1 MPYPETAFPF
11 PWPLATYG
19 KSSIEIST
27 VLGSQLVAGTAE
39 TFGCV
44 GHRTLP
50 VQDRSG
56 RSSCFNCIIEGFQ
69 TRLYNL
75 AGRMLGDWT
84 LAEDAVQESLLSA
97 YQAFNRFRGDNL
109 PAWLT
114 RIAANTCRDMMR
126 ARRAR
131 PTVPLDPLPAGPDQ
145 PDPAPSAVDLLSTLE
160 SPEEYAERRELDR
173 AIQAALD
180 ALPQERRLAVILVD
194 VQGMSYEEAAAV
206 MNCSL
211 GTVKS
216 RVSRGR
222 RGLRDSL
229 QKSGEL
235 LPKRF
240 RHDQ

>member
-1 MPYPETAFPF
+1 MAE
-11 PWPLATYG
+11 
-19 KSSIEIST
+19 
-27 VLGSQLVAGTAE
+27 TAE

-75 AGRMLGDWT
+75 AGRMLGDWA

-114 RIAANTCRDMMR
+114 RIVANTCRDMMR

-131 PTVPLDPLPAGPDQ
+131 PTVPLDPLPAGSDQ
-145 PDPAPSAVDLLSTLE
+145 PDPAPSTVDLPSTLE

-180 ALPQERRLAVILVD
+180 SLPEERRLAVILVD

-206 MNCSL
+206 MSCSL

-222 RGLRDSL
+222 RDLRDSL